1 MIELTPRG
9 RPDQKGLHEIHK
21 LIQPTALIKTIE
33 ISKDRSPL
41 EIGEKR
47 IEHIANNGDSVSRR
61 FHAFKHESAR
71 RSRPL

>member
-1 MIELTPRG
+1 
-9 RPDQKGLHEIHK
+9 
-21 LIQPTALIKTIE
+21 
-33 ISKDRSPL
+33 L